1 MRTYPNLNQRE
12 ERVMMEKPEE
22 LKLLDEKG
30 YRIDGRKKYELR
42 KIDMKIGV
50 LKNANGSAYVE
61 WGKNKILA
69 AVYGPREIHP
79 KHLQRS
85 DRAILR
91 VRYNMAP
98 FSVEERKKPGP
109 DRRSVEISKVIRGA
123 LEPALILE
131 LFPRTSIDVFIEVLQ
146 ADAGTRVAGIVAAS
160 LALADAGIPMK
171 DLVSACAAGK
181 IEDELVLDLNK
192 EEDNYGS
199 ADVPVAIMPIK
210 NDITLLQMDGYL
222 TKEEFLEA
230 VKLAIKG
237 AKAVYQKQREALKEK
252 YLNIISEEE

>member
-1 MRTYPNLNQRE
+1 
-12 ERVMMEKPEE
+12 MMGRPEG
-22 LKLLDEKG
+22 LKLIDENGK
-30 YRIDGRKKYELR
+30 RVDGRKKYELR
-42 KIDMKIGV
+42 PLKMEVGV
-50 LKNANGSAYVE
+50 LKNADGSAYVE

-79 KHLQRS
+79 KHLQRP
-85 DRAILR
+85 DMAVLR

-131 LFPRTSIDVFIEVLQ
+131 MFPRTVVDVFIEVLQ
-146 ADAGTRVAGIVAAS
+146 ADAGTRVAGITAAS
-160 LALADAGIPMK
+160 LALADAGVPMK
-171 DLVSACAAGK
+171 DLVAACAAGK
-181 IEDELVLDLNK
+181 IDGEIVLDLNK
-192 EEDNYGS
+192 DEDNYGE
-199 ADVPVAIMPIK
+199 ADVPVAIMPLK

-222 TKEEFLEA
+222 TREEFVEA

-237 AKAVYQKQREALKEK
+237 AKAVYQKQRDALREK
-252 YLNIISEEE
+252 YLKIAEEVDKNE

>member
-1 MRTYPNLNQRE
+1 
-12 ERVMMEKPEE
+12 MMEKPEE

-42 KIDMKIGV
+42 KIDMKVGV

>member
-1 MRTYPNLNQRE
+1 
-12 ERVMMEKPEE
+12 MMEKPEE

>member
-1 MRTYPNLNQRE
+1 
-12 ERVMMEKPEE
+12 MMGRPEG
-22 LKLLDEKG
+22 LKLIDENGK
-30 YRIDGRKKYELR
+30 RVDGRKKYELR
-42 KIDMKIGV
+42 KIDMEVGI
-50 LKNANGSAYVE
+50 LKNADGSAYVE

-79 KHLQRS
+79 KHLQRP
-85 DRAILR
+85 DMAVLR

-123 LEPALILE
+123 LEPALLLE
-131 LFPRTSIDVFIEVLQ
+131 MFPRTVIDVFIEVLQ
-146 ADAGTRVAGIVAAS
+146 ADAGTRVAGITAAS
-160 LALADAGIPMK
+160 LALADAGIPMR
-171 DLVSACAAGK
+171 DLVAACAAGK
-181 IEDELVLDLNK
+181 IDGEIVLDLNK
-192 EEDNYGS
+192 DEDNYGE
-199 ADVPVAIMPIK
+199 ADVPIAIMPLK

-222 TKEEFLEA
+222 TRDELLEA

-252 YLNIISEEE
+252 YLQIAQEVAGNE